1 MAGVKRGPAGDLY
14 LVVGW
19 LAVLWVIFI
28 VDMTLRGVFGIYIA
42 GWFGL
47 RPREIDGLVGIV
59 TSHFLHANLAHI
71 TANSIGLLLLGWL
84 SCKYSRS
91 LTLVAMLYS
100 MLIAGSLTW
109 LIGSWSQP
117 DGLAPAVH
125 VGASGVIFGLIGWL
139 VANGLFRREWASFF
153 ISLLVLVFYGG
164 ALPGVL
170 PSNDAAVAQ
179 ISWEMHLGGFI
190 GGVIASWHMRKQKA

>member
-1 MAGVKRGPAGDLY
+1 MAGVKRGPVGDLY

-19 LAVLWVIFI
+19 LAVLWAIFI
-28 VDMTLRGVFGIYIA
+28 VDMVLRAVFDIKIA
-42 GWFGL
+42 GWLGL
-47 RPREIDGLVGIV
+47 RPRDIDGLLGII
-59 TSHFLHANLAHI
+59 TSHFLHADLGHI
-71 TANSIGLLLLGWL
+71 TANSVGLLLLGWL

-91 LTLVAMLYS
+91 LTLVTVLYS

-109 LIGSWSQP
+109 LVGSWSP
-117 DGLAPAVH
+117 PPGSDPPVH

-139 VANGLFRREWASFF
+139 VANGLFRREWRSFF
-153 ISLLVLVFYGG
+153 IALLVVVLYGG

-170 PSNDAAVAQ
+170 PSNAPQMAQ

-190 GGVIASWHMRKQKA
+190 GGVLASWHMWKQKA

>member
-1 MAGVKRGPAGDLY
+1 MSGVKRGPVGDLY

-19 LAVLWVIFI
+19 LALLWAIFI
-28 VDMTLRGVFGIYIA
+28 VDIVLRAVFNIWIA
-42 GWFGL
+42 GWLGL
-47 RPREIDGLVGIV
+47 HPRKVDGLYGIV

-71 TANSIGLLLLGWL
+71 ASNSVGLLLLGWL

-91 LTLVAMLYS
+91 LTLVAILYS
-100 MLIAGSLTW
+100 MLIAGCLTW
-109 LIGSWSQP
+109 LFGSWSLPPGSQP
-117 DGLAPAVH
+117 PVH

-139 VANGLFRREWASFF
+139 VANGLFRREWRSFF
-153 ISLLVLVFYGG
+153 IALLVVVFYGG

-170 PSNDAAVAQ
+170 PSDDPTMAQ

-190 GGVIASWHMRKQKA
+190 GGVLASWHMRKEKA

>member
-1 MAGVKRGPAGDLY
+1 MSGVKRGPVGDLY

-28 VDMTLRGVFGIYIA
+28 VDIVLRAVFNIWIA
-42 GWFGL
+42 GWLGL
-47 RPREIDGLVGIV
+47 HPRSVDSLVGIV

-71 TANSIGLLLLGWL
+71 TANSVGLLLLGWL

-91 LTLVAMLYS
+91 LTLVAILYS

-109 LIGSWSQP
+109 LVGSWS
-117 DGLAPAVH
+117 APAGQLPVH

-139 VANGLFRREWASFF
+139 VANGIFRREWTSFF

-170 PSNDAAVAQ
+170 PSNDAQVAQ

-190 GGVIASWHMRKQKA
+190 GGVLASWHMRKQKA

>member
-1 MAGVKRGPAGDLY
+1 MSGVKRGPVGDLY
-14 LVVGW
+14 LVVSW
-19 LAVLWVIFI
+19 LAVLWVIFVVDI
-28 VDMTLRGVFGIYIA
+28 VLRTVFGIYIA
-42 GWFGL
+42 MWLGL
-47 RPREIDGLVGIV
+47 RPRDIHGLVGIV
-59 TSHFLHANLAHI
+59 TSHFLHANVAHI

-91 LTLVAMLYS
+91 LTLVAILYS

-117 DGLAPAVH
+117 AGTLPAVH

-139 VANGLFRREWASFF
+139 VANGLFRREWTSFF
-153 ISLLVLVFYGG
+153 VSLLVLVLYGG

-170 PSNDAAVAQ
+170 PSTDAKLAQ

-190 GGVIASWHMRKQKA
+190 GGVLASWHMRKEKA

>member
-1 MAGVKRGPAGDLY
+1 MAGVKRGPVGDLY

-28 VDMTLRGVFGIYIA
+28 VDIVLRAVFGIWIA
-42 GWFGL
+42 GRLGL
-47 RPREIDGLVGIV
+47 IPRTIDGLPGIL

-71 TANSIGLLLLGWL
+71 TANSVGLLLLGWL

-91 LTLVAMLYS
+91 LTLVAIIYS

-109 LIGSWSQP
+109 LVGSWSQP
-117 DGLAPAVH
+117 AGSPPTVH

-139 VANGLFRREWASFF
+139 VANGIFRREWLSFF

-170 PSNDAAVAQ
+170 PSTSAEVAQ

-190 GGVIASWHMRKQKA
+190 GGVLASWHMRKEKA